1 MIHRS
6 EYDKDYTRVK
16 NGFVNDES
24 LSLEAKGFMLVLL
37 SFPDDWEFSIKGLA
51 YRLKL
56 SEYNV
61 MRLIKELKSAGYVTQ
76 KKVKN
81 KRGQFVTYE
90 WDVYDLPELNNDRT
104 SVKPNFSETELRQ
117 NRTSAKPNYGETQV
131 KQITNNNKELNI
143 TNDSLEQKSRT
154 ESKKFQPPTVDEVKS
169 YCQERGNSVDPE
181 AFCDFYTS
189 KGWKVGKNP
198 MKDWKAAVRTWE
210 KRDRRPKPI
219 KQSGNEFTDLL
230 GEEGFS
236 I

>member
-1 MIHRS
+1 MIHRA

-16 NGFVNDES
+16 NGFVQDMS
-24 LSLEAKGFMLVLL
+24 LSLKAKGLMLVIL
-37 SFPDDWEFSIKGLA
+37 SLPDDWDFSIKGLS
-51 YRLKL
+51 YMTNL
-56 SEYNV
+56 SEQVV
-61 MRLIKELKSAGYVTQ
+61 MKLVKELKSAGYITQ

-81 KRGQFVTYE
+81 KQGQFVSYE
-90 WDVYDLPELNNDRT
+90 WDVYDLPELN
-104 SVKPNFSETELRQ
+104 K
-117 NRTSAKPNYGETQV
+117 NRTSAKPNFSKTELRENRTTEKPNYGKLTP

-143 TNDSLEQKSRT
+143 TKDSLEQKGLP
-154 ESKKFQPPTVDEVKS
+154 KKFTPPTVEEVRT

-219 KQSGNEFTDLL
+219 KTSGNEFTELL
-230 GEEGFS
+230 REEGFT

>member
-1 MIHRS
+1 MIHRA

-16 NGFVNDES
+16 NGFVQDMS
-24 LSLEAKGFMLVLL
+24 LSLKAKGLMLVIL
-37 SFPDDWEFSIKGLA
+37 SLPDDWDFSIKGLS
-51 YRLKL
+51 YMTNL
-56 SEYNV
+56 SEQV
-61 MRLIKELKSAGYVTQ
+61 VIKLVKELKSAGYITQ

-81 KRGQFVTYE
+81 KQGQFVSYE
-90 WDVYDLPELNNDRT
+90 WDVYDLPELN
-104 SVKPNFSETELRQ
+104 K
-117 NRTSAKPNYGETQV
+117 NRTSAKPNFSKTELRKNRTSEKPNYGKLTP

-143 TNDSLEQKSRT
+143 TNDVNKQREAQL
-154 ESKKFQPPTVDEVKS
+154 KKFTPPTVDEVRT

-219 KQSGNEFTDLL
+219 KTSGNEFTDLL
-230 GEEGFS
+230 GEEGFT

>member
-6 EYDKDYTRVK
+6 EYDTEFTRVK
-16 NGFVNDES
+16 NSLINDDR
-24 LSLEAKGFMLVLL
+24 L
-37 SFPDDWEFSIKGLA
+37 SFEARGFLVFLLALPDDWNFSIKGLA
-51 YRLKL
+51 FKSNL
-56 SEYNV
+56 SSKSV

-76 KKVKN
+76 KKVK
-81 KRGQFVTYE
+81 GGHGYFSSYE
-90 WDVYDLPELNNDRT
+90 WDIYDLSELTVDGT
-104 SVKPNFSETELRQ
+104 SVKPNFRETELPSDG
-117 NRTSAKPNYGETQV
+117 TSVERNFRKRDHIQTNNIN
-131 KQITNNNKELNI
+131 KQINR
-143 TNDSLEQKSRT
+143 TNDSLEQTNRT
-154 ESKKFQPPTVDEVKS
+154 ESKKFTPPTVEEVKS

-219 KQSGNEFTDLL
+219 KTSGNEFTDLL
-230 GEEGFS
+230 GEEGFT